1 MGDFKKLKIW
11 HKAHDLTIKKYELTK
26 KLPKDEDYGL
36 KSQIRR
42 AAVSCESNIAEGET
56 RFTDAD
62 KIRFFVDARS
72 SSAEVTTQL
81 MIIRDVYLDLAEE
94 VNILIEEYESFSKQT
109 NSLISYRKNNPI
121 AQKPKSL
128 TV

>member
-1 MGDFKKLKIW
+1 MGDFTKLKIW
-11 HKAHDLTIKKYELTK
+11 QKAHALSIMIYELTK

-62 KIRFFVDARS
+62 KIRFFIDARS
-72 SSAEVTTQL
+72 SGAEATTQL

-94 VNILIEEYESFSKQT
+94 AGTLIEEYESFSKQT
-109 NSLISYRKNNPI
+109 NSLISYRKNNPN
-121 AQKPKSL
+121 AQKPKNL
-128 TV
+128 IA

>member
-1 MGDFKKLKIW
+1 MGDFTKLKIW
-11 HKAHDLTIKKYELTK
+11 QKAHDLSIKIYKLTK

-62 KIRFFVDARS
+62 KIRFFIDARS
-72 SSAEVTTQL
+72 SGAEVATQL
-81 MIIRDVYLDLAEE
+81 MIIRDVYINLADEA
-94 VNILIEEYESFSKQT
+94 NILIEEYESLSKQT

-128 TV
+128 IA